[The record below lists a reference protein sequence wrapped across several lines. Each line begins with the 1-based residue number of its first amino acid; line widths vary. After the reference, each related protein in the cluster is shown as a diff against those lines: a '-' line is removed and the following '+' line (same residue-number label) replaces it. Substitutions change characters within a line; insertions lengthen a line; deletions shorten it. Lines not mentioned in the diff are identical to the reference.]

1 MKKAFIQSL
10 AKQQERPERSA
21 IRADDVT
28 SAVLRKL
35 QPAMSNQS
43 KQSGMDSRVPA
54 PNLINRVIQDTAM
67 NVNDAKNF
75 RQILPDMELARR
87 ILTNSIISPNDMMS
101 RELTHQHNA
110 ELIGELGG
118 VMLDMVREHFESV
131 YKIENEMS
139 TIIER
144 VLFDS
149 GSYPVAVI
157 PESSIDE
164 MLTGDRN
171 ITTESMSKLFNSDGT
186 IRNRGYLGHTIQKVE
201 EAVSYKSSLENFMNW
216 GSTVGEINPWLLS
229 NEDFGIIVTD
239 NPDVLKMPALEQK
252 HRATLESRLNAK
264 HGRHGLGLEDY
275 AVRLDGQAMS
285 DGSIDEVYRKN
296 ARASNYRPVVMLKTK
311 DEIDRPTIGEPLKIV
326 FPSEA
331 IVTVHRPGKPD
342 DILGAFAI
350 ADQYGNFIRSTLNE
364 NYYNNF
370 SGNNEQA
377 RGMQSML
384 IANTR
389 RQIEGRKATEQDDV
403 MAETEMTQLFTEIV
417 EKDLKSRLK
426 NGIYGDNVEIAKP
439 ADVYR
444 IMMHRSM
451 QKQRTQIVFIPA
463 SMFTYFAFQY
473 NEFGAGTSLI
483 EETKILCSLRSMM
496 LFANTTAAVKNSVHH
511 VAMNVRLDEQDGN
524 ALRTLEYIKNE
535 YAKNRRSSLPYG
547 RANPTDINTFLANA
561 GIQLNVENHPAFP
574 GTNVQIEN
582 LQTNVAPVD
591 TELDESLKRRHL
603 MAWGIAPEVV
613 EAAEAV
619 DFATSIVSSNLMLA
633 KIALERQLI
642 FCHHLT
648 DHLRK
653 YIRNHGGL
661 LKRLAMLVNKNKDML
676 KESRVS
682 MENSINDVVEY
693 FINHYTVS
701 LPEPD
706 LSRLEI
712 QMAEFDAYSEA
723 LDKVLPTFISDEMFP
738 SDLMGE
744 AGNSVSQVTAI
755 VKAMLLR
762 RHLQMNNVLPE
773 VFDLL
778 SPADGA
784 GTAFNLLDTHTQY
797 MEVLGKAVDSF
808 IAKSKKIREANDR
821 QMELQGLTGEGSD
834 GGSSGSDD
842 DGGQTTEGEDT
853 ADGGGDPS
861 KGDDGGFNDDDFNID
876 DGSEDTA
883 ASEPEAEPKA
893 EADEK
898 EEEPK
903 EEKDDKEAEKE
914 TEKKADKADDSEK

>member
-1 MKKAFIQSL
+1 MKKAFVQSL
-10 AKQQERPERSA
+10 TKQQERPERTA
-21 IRADDVT
+21 IRADDAV

-35 QPAMSNQS
+35 QPAMNNQN
-43 KQSGMDSRVPA
+43 KQNGMDSRAPA

-101 RELTHQHNA
+101 RELTHQHDA
-110 ELIGELGG
+110 DLIGELGG
-118 VMLDMVREHFESV
+118 VMLDFVREHFESV
-131 YKIENEMS
+131 YKIETEMT

-144 VLFDS
+144 ILFDS

-157 PESSIDE
+157 PESSIDD
-164 MLTGDRN
+164 MLNGDKN
-171 ITTESMSKLFNSDGT
+171 ITTESISRMFKSDGGLK
-186 IRNRGYLGHTIQKVE
+186 NLGYLGHTIQSVE
-201 EAVSYKSSLENFMNW
+201 EAKGFKTSLENFMNL

-229 NEDFGIIVTD
+229 NEDFGIYITD

-252 HRATLESRLNAK
+252 QRASLESRVTAK
-264 HGRHGLGLEDY
+264 YGRNGLGLEDY
-275 AVRLDGQAMS
+275 TVRLDGQAMS
-285 DGSIDEVYRKN
+285 DGAIEEVYRKN
-296 ARASNYRPVVMLKTK
+296 SKSASFKPVVMLKTK
-311 DEIDRPTIGEPLKIV
+311 DELDRPTIGEPLKIV
-326 FPSEA
+326 FPSES

-370 SGNNEQA
+370 SGNTEQA

-403 MAETEMTQLFTEIV
+403 MAETEMTLLFTEIV

-473 NEFGAGTSLI
+473 NEFGTGTSLI

-511 VAMNVRLDEQDGN
+511 VAMNVRFDDQDAN
-524 ALRTLEYIKNE
+524 PLRTLEYIKNE

-561 GIQLNVENHPAFP
+561 GVQLNVENHPAFP

-582 LQTNVAPVD
+582 LQTNVSPVD

-619 DFATSIVSSNLMLA
+619 DFATSIISSNLMLA
-633 KIALERQLI
+633 KIALERQII

-661 LKRLAMLVNKNKDML
+661 LKRLAMLVEKNKDML
-676 KESRVS
+676 KESHVS
-682 MENSINDVVEY
+682 MENTVSDVVEY

-744 AGNSVSQVTAI
+744 AGNSVSQVISI

-762 RHLQMNNVLPE
+762 RHLQMNNVMPE

-778 SPADGA
+778 SPADGT

-808 IAKSKKIREANDR
+808 IAKSKKVREANDR
-821 QMELQGLTGEGSD
+821 QMEVQGLTGEGSD
-834 GGSSGSDD
+834 GGGSSD
-842 DGGQTTEGEDT
+842 DGGNDQSNEEDSGE
-853 ADGGGDPS
+853 GGGSDPS
-861 KGDDGGFNDDDFNID
+861 KGDDGGFDDDFNID
-876 DGSEDTA
+876 DGSGEEA
-883 ASEPEAEPKA
+883 ADSEPEAEAEPK
-893 EADEK
+893 EEK
-898 EEEPK
+898 EEAPK
-903 EEKDDKEAEKE
+903 EEKDDKADEKE
-914 TEKKADKADDSEK
+914 KEKEADKADDSEK